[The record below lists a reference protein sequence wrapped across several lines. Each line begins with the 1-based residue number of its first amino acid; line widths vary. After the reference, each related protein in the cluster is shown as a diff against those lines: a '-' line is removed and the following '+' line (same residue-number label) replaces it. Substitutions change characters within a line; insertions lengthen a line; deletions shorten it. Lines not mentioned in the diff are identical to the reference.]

1 MMIISRSISVYLKQE
16 GNGRRNTVTTARIA
30 NISIDVHFFYAKETM
45 QKDDGWVG
53 AVRRHRCKHVGHAG
67 GTYAAHM
74 GHTHS
79 FASLYNTNLSI
90 HDVGTDKSADFNRPP
105 PRHDRFQPFL
115 CSFHFSLLVV
125 SYFAFGRYI

>member
-1 MMIISRSISVYLKQE
+1 MIFSRSLSVYLFQE
-16 GNGRRNTVTTARIA
+16 GNGRRSTITTARIT

-90 HDVGTDKSADFNRPP
+90 HDVGTDESADFNRPP
-105 PRHDRFQPFL
+105 LH
-115 CSFHFSLLVV
+115 S
-125 SYFAFGRYI
+125 RYISTVSNPSL